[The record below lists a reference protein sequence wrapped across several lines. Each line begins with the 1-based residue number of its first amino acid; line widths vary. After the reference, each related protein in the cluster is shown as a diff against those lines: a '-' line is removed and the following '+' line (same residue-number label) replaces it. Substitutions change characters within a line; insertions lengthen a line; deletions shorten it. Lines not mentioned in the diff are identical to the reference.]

1 MQRKSCSNCG
11 IPANFSFCFLA
22 STVGQSPRIQG
33 AATAVLFCNACLEA
47 LAGAEQAEPLS
58 GIKRSVIE
66 AWKALARGTARG
78 QHLENPAFSTGL
90 ERRAG

>member
-1 MQRKSCSNCG
+1 MQRKTCSNCG
-11 IPANFSFCFLA
+11 IPANISFCFLA

-33 AATAVLFCNACLEA
+33 AAKAVLFCNACLEA
-47 LAGAEQAEPLS
+47 SAGVEQAEPLS

-66 AWKALARGTARG
+66 AWKALARGTACS